1 MEKLTNEDKKFFL
14 ELHNKILEN
23 FENHCDLNHGR
34 YVSKDFFE
42 NTLNIMKL
50 LESDSFNEDIRD
62 VVLDK
67 MDDLANEFHGSQE
80 ELEKKLDF
88 YYNEGA
94 LILKNIKKEINEK
107 VRHDED
113 NFEFVLKLDIEIMK
127 DINNDKLKE
136 LQEKISKDTKK
147 EEKELGEINKTKE
160 Y

>member
-23 FENHCDLNHGR
+23 FENHCELNHGR
-34 YVSKDFFE
+34 YVSKDFSE
-42 NTLNIMKL
+42 STLNIMKL

-67 MDDLANEFHGSQE
+67 MDDLANEFQGSQE

-107 VRHDED
+107 VRYDDE

-136 LQEKISKDTKK
+136 LQKEINKDAKK
-147 EEKELGEINKTKE
+147 EEKELER
-160 Y
+160 

>member
-1 MEKLTNEDKKFFL
+1 MGNLTNDDKKFFL

-34 YVSKDFFE
+34 YVSKDFSE
-42 NTLNIMKL
+42 NRLNIMKL

-67 MDDLANEFHGSQE
+67 MDDLSNNFQESQE
-80 ELEKKLDF
+80 ELEEKLDF
-88 YYNEGA
+88 YYDEGA

-107 VRHDED
+107 VRYDDE
-113 NFEFVLKLDIEIMK
+113 NFEFVLKIDVEIMK
-127 DINNDKLKE
+127 EINNDKLKE
-136 LQEKISKDTKK
+136 LQEEINKDAKK
-147 EEKELGEINKTKE
+147 EEKEYERE

>member
-1 MEKLTNEDKKFFL
+1 MENLKNEDKKFFL

-34 YVSKDFFE
+34 YVSKDFSE

-50 LESDSFNEDIRD
+50 LESDSFNDDIRD
-62 VVLDK
+62 IVLDK
-67 MDDLANEFHGSQE
+67 MDDLSNDFQGSQE
-80 ELEKKLDF
+80 ELEEKLDF
-88 YYNEGA
+88 YYDEGA

-127 DINNDKLKE
+127 DKNNDKLKE
-136 LQEKISKDTKK
+136 LQEEINKDIKK
-147 EEKELGEINKTKE
+147 EEKEYERE

>member
-23 FENHCDLNHGR
+23 FENHCEQNHGR
-34 YVSKDFFE
+34 YVSKDFSE
-42 NTLNIMKL
+42 STLNIMKL

-94 LILKNIKKEINEK
+94 LILGNIKKEINEK
-107 VRHDED
+107 VRYDDE
-113 NFEFVLKLDIEIMK
+113 NFEFVLKTDIEIMK

-136 LQEKISKDTKK
+136 LQEEISKDTKK
-147 EEKELGEINKTKE
+147 EKKELGEINKTKE